1 MANMIIHYWTW
12 NIYRSDSYNPKTA
25 DKERKVKELSQ
36 ELNLL
41 KEDNCNKDER

>member
-1 MANMIIHYWTW
+1 MANMIIRYWTW
-12 NIYRSDSYNPKTA
+12 NIYRSDIYILKTT
-25 DKERKVKELSQ
+25 DKERKVKELAQ